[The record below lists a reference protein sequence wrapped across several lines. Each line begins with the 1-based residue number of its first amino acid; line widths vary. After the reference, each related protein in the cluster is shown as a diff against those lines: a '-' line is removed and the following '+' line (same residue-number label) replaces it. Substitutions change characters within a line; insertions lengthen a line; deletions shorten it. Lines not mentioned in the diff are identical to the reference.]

1 MISKYQKFETR
12 EVHRSKILNAPYNP
26 RTIDEAEKRRLK
38 GNLKKV
44 GLLEPLVWNEITGN
58 LVSGHQRIAIMDS
71 LEGSNDYSLTF
82 SVVQLDPKT
91 EKEQN
96 IFLNNTSAQG
106 RFDLERLKN
115 LVTLENLNV
124 DNCGLSSYDLSILD
138 ISAKEITQF
147 NGQEQ
152 DVEKIE
158 YDGEYDDEGE
168 IGGLSYDDKKEL
180 VKNEKQRIKDGY
192 INAVDEGETYMTLSF
207 SDYNTKIAFC
217 RRFGIPDNE
226 VIFKGEIFSKMIERV
241 S

>member
-26 RTIDEAEKRRLK
+26 RTIDEAEKKRLK

-44 GLLEPLVWNEITGN
+44 GLLEPLVWNEVTGN

-115 LVTLENLNV
+115 LVTLENLNA

-152 DVEKIE
+152 DVETIE
-158 YDGEYDDEGE
+158 YDGEYDDEDE

-192 INAVDEGETYMTLSF
+192 INAVDEGETYITLSF
-207 SDYNTKIAFC
+207 SDYNAKIAFC
-217 RRFGIPDNE
+217 RRFGMPDNE